1 MNDNDF
7 FLGIWRTAGAVLCV
21 IAISIAG
28 CNGNRQYQTRL
39 LIENA
44 KIDPIEA
51 KCALE
56 SDTLGSTACILK
68 AMK

>member
-7 FLGIWRTAGAVLCV
+7 FLGIWKVCGTVLCI

-28 CNGNRQYQTRL
+28 CTGNRQYQTRA

-44 KIDPIEA
+44 KVNPIEA

-56 SDTLGSTACILK
+56 ADTLGSTPCILK